1 MVRTD
6 NKGRR
11 LNYGDDKKKK
21 ISINNASSDS
31 SVIRKDSRIWNE
43 KQKIEKSINN
53 VFDENDFPIEWL
65 SYNDR
70 DVSLLDDKG
79 LKEWIAENP
88 RTFKAIE
95 NGLRDKAVTYA
106 KSNRIA
112 DGRYDLA
119 VFEELF
125 FENRDLIRNMV
136 AKRFSLFAYDD
147 MWSGSGGQKT
157 FERNLN
163 KYLERSVNE
172 IETAHAIWEEEKY
185 DVATA
190 TGSTNLP
197 TNIPSMATREY
208 GK

>member
-11 LNYGDDKKKK
+11 LNYGDDKKK

-31 SVIRKDSRIWNE
+31 SVMRRHEKIRKDTENIA
-43 KQKIEKSINN
+43 NN

-147 MWSGSGGQKT
+147 MWAGSGGQKT

-185 DVATA
+185 E
-190 TGSTNLP
+190 
-197 TNIPSMATREY
+197 SMGNR
-208 GK
+208 G